1 VDVSGSSWVSTM
13 EVHYK
18 VKYENFGGKLLEVVF
33 VAVFL
38 LLDEVLE
45 LSLML
50 AAVKDLF
57 YFLLL
62 FFINEYRQEVFFWFM
77 AWYWIFWGNGQF
89 NYVKDRI
96 KLPY

>member
-1 VDVSGSSWVSTM
+1 M

-18 VKYENFGGKLLEVVF
+18 VRYENFGGKLPEVVF
-33 VAVFL
+33 VAIFL

-45 LSLML
+45 LSLMP

-62 FFINEYRQEVFFWFM
+62 FSINEYRQGVFFWFM
-77 AWYWIFWGNGQF
+77 VWYWIFWGNGQL

-96 KLPY
+96 KPPY

>member
-18 VKYENFGGKLLEVVF
+18 VKYENFGGKLPEVVF

-45 LSLML
+45 LSLMP

-62 FFINEYRQEVFFWFM
+62 FSINEYRQGVFFWFM
-77 AWYWIFWGNGQF
+77 AWYWIFWGNGQL

-96 KLPY
+96 KPPY

>member
-18 VKYENFGGKLLEVVF
+18 VRYENFGGKLPEVVF

-45 LSLML
+45 LSLMP

-62 FFINEYRQEVFFWFM
+62 FSINEYRQGVFFWFM
-77 AWYWIFWGNGQF
+77 AWYWIFWGNGQL

-96 KLPY
+96 KPPY

>member
-1 VDVSGSSWVSTM
+1 M

-18 VKYENFGGKLLEVVF
+18 VRYENFGGKLPEVVF

-45 LSLML
+45 LSLMP

-62 FFINEYRQEVFFWFM
+62 FSINEYRQGVFFWFM
-77 AWYWIFWGNGQF
+77 AWYWIFWGNGQL

-96 KLPY
+96 KPPY